1 MAAHDGFDRLRGFV
15 GVIEGNGG
23 NVMMED
29 VGFYDPMHQSTTD
42 EPKFAVDGCGC
53 ATGVAPRFGGIMG
66 ERRIGVLEEG
76 DGH

>member
-1 MAAHDGFDRLRGFV
+1 MAAHDGFDGLRGLI

-23 NVMMED
+23 NVVMED
-29 VGFYDPMHQSTTD
+29 VRFYDPMHQSATD
-42 EPKFAVDGCGC
+42 ETEFTVDGRGR
-53 ATGVAPRFGGIMG
+53 AAGVAPRFGGIMG